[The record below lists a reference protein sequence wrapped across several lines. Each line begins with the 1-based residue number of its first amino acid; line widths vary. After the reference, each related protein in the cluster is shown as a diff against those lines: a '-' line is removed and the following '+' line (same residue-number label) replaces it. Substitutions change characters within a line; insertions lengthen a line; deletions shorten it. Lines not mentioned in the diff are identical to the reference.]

1 LTVKISDQGG
11 GIPKSKI
18 DQVFEYH
25 YTSAPEPLRSGSAA
39 PMVGR
44 EISLTNV
51 VPCRKNK
58 ANCFENLIVWRGTFC
73 LHCTVILIFEVAAH
87 SPATV

>member
-44 EISLTNV
+44 
-51 VPCRKNK
+51 K
-58 ANCFENLIVWRGTFC
+58 TF
-73 LHCTVILIFEVAAH
+73 
-87 SPATV
+87 